1 MWSAGGFV
9 QIVSVLYLDVRFLT
23 GTIYI
28 NNDNNIFVSMTLVVQ
43 AVSFLCHGGF
53 LVVSDHLVL

>member
-23 GTIYI
+23 GTISI
-28 NNDNNIFVSMTLVVQ
+28 NNDNNIF
-43 AVSFLCHGGF
+43 VSFLCHGGF

>member
-23 GTIYI
+23 LII

-43 AVSFLCHGGF
+43 AISFLCHGGF